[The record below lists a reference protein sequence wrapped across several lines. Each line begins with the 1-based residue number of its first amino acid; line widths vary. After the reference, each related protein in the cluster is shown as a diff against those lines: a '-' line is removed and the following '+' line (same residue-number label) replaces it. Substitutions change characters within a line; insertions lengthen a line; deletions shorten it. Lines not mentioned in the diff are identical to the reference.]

1 MSKNHPFH
9 WYHGFPVFDT
19 AHAFVYL
26 EDLKA
31 RDNEEEK
38 TVSYMRNLYS
48 AAAATASA
56 AAAELDSGAEASKS
70 ALDFLLTVADNER
83 NKELQIIK
91 DYKD

>member
-1 MSKNHPFH
+1 MSKNHPFY

-26 EDLKA
+26 EDLKT
-31 RDNEEEK
+31 RDNEDEE
-38 TVSYMRNLYS
+38 TVTHMRDLYN
-48 AAAATASA
+48 AAASQASA
-56 AAAELDSGAEASKS
+56 VAASLASDAEASKN